1 MFESESFS
9 GNPDNMLKV
18 SLRIFLI
25 FAASVLPFAVSG
37 QICRASVG
45 NTLHSTR
52 NIITS
57 EVYEFGTV
65 DVQPSFPGG
74 QRGLTNYVN
83 KIRRYPYAAYNS
95 GICGRVLCSFV
106 IHPDGSIS
114 DITVLRGVES
124 SLDCE
129 AVRIIE
135 NMPKWNAGM
144 IGDEKVS
151 VRYILP
157 IAFRL

>member
-1 MFESESFS
+1 
-9 GNPDNMLKV
+9 MLV
-18 SLRIFLI
+18 SSLRIFIIL
-25 FAASVLPFAVSG
+25 AVSIIPFVMSG
-37 QICRASVG
+37 QVHRASIG
-45 NTLHSTR
+45 NNLRSSQ
-52 NIITS
+52 NAIVS
-57 EVYEFGTV
+57 EVYEYGCV

-74 QRGLTNYVN
+74 QRGLINYVN
-83 KIRRYPYAAYNS
+83 KIRRYPYAAFKS

-106 IHPDGSIS
+106 INPDGSIS
-114 DITVLRGVES
+114 NVTVLRGVEE
-124 SLDCE
+124 SLDSE

-135 NMPKWNAGM
+135 KMPKWNAGM